1 MIPNRLVDTSKF
13 PTNQISTLKGHTSY
27 INIAKFSS
35 DQNYCVSG
43 SRDKSVIIWNP
54 FDGKLLKRYTGIHN
68 HEILDLAIS
77 KDNGKVA
84 SVGGDRV
91 AFVWDVSTGNKIKQ
105 FSGHNAR
112 INTVSFNDTDSVL
125 VTGSYDGTLRFWDM
139 KQSKNR
145 CIETISSF
153 KDSVSHVLVDKH
165 NVYVGSIDGYIRHL
179 DLRAGEITSD
189 HIGEPVVSMDLTA
202 DSKSLIVGTLDSKIR
217 LWNILLGEE
226 LNVYEGHENNKYM
239 IRSKL
244 SKDNSFFVTGS
255 ENGKVYFYQFLDSD
269 PCMKLPAH
277 SGTVSCVD
285 LNRKNGALL
294 TSSHDKTLKLWTVK

>member
-91 AFVWDVSTGNKIKQ
+91 AFVWDVSTGNKIK
-105 FSGHNAR
+105 
-112 INTVSFNDTDSVL
+112 
-125 VTGSYDGTLRFWDM
+125 
-139 KQSKNR
+139 
-145 CIETISSF
+145 
-153 KDSVSHVLVDKH
+153 
-165 NVYVGSIDGYIRHL
+165 
-179 DLRAGEITSD
+179 
-189 HIGEPVVSMDLTA
+189 
-202 DSKSLIVGTLDSKIR
+202 
-217 LWNILLGEE
+217 
-226 LNVYEGHENNKYM
+226 
-239 IRSKL
+239 
-244 SKDNSFFVTGS
+244 
-255 ENGKVYFYQFLDSD
+255 
-269 PCMKLPAH
+269 
-277 SGTVSCVD
+277 
-285 LNRKNGALL
+285 
-294 TSSHDKTLKLWTVK
+294 